1 MHTPTD
7 LPTDKNKS
15 KKEGRE
21 EGSAHLETDIGGV
34 EPGAVVS
41 DSNPSTQ
48 ETEMDLEFEASLGHI
63 ARPCYNPFLSEKK
76 EKNWDVSQW

>member
-1 MHTPTD
+1 MHTSTD

-15 KKEGRE
+15 KNKRKV
-21 EGSAHLETDIGGV
+21 GSAHLETDIWGV
-34 EPGAVVS
+34 EPGVVVS

-48 ETEMDLEFEASLGHI
+48 ESEVDLEFEASLGHI

-76 EKNWDVSQW
+76 EN